1 MNRKMRVL
9 ISNDLRGLTPHPCLL
24 SMNLNLSVAVWE
36 NKRRHNPVGVDEIV
50 CESTQG
56 SLARSATPG
65 FGAQSLWDWTNKS
78 AREKHS
84 IWFMVG
90 EQVRMEQATLHE
102 PRKMV
107 ERPPLTLAL
116 SPPRGEG
123 TRWAAMLDVSIRFM
137 GSMRELRFGEI
148 FP

>member
-1 MNRKMRVL
+1 MSGNAGRIEPVHGFNART
-9 ISNDLRGLTPHPCLL
+9 SFRGNL
-24 SMNLNLSVAVWE
+24 SMNHNLSVAVWE

-90 EQVRMEQATLHE
+90 EQVRMEQATFHE
-102 PRKMV
+102 PRKMTHAH
-107 ERPPLTLAL
+107 P
-116 SPPRGEG
+116 SP
-123 TRWAAMLDVSIRFM
+123 
-137 GSMRELRFGEI
+137 
-148 FP
+148 

>member
-1 MNRKMRVL
+1 MLHATATELKSAKFMGTIKVR
-9 ISNDLRGLTPHPCLL
+9 LRLNLL
-24 SMNLNLSVAVWE
+24 SMNRNLSVAVWE

-90 EQVRMEQATLHE
+90 EQVRMEQATFHE
-102 PRKMV
+102 PRKMTHAH
-107 ERPPLTLAL
+107 P
-116 SPPRGEG
+116 SP
-123 TRWAAMLDVSIRFM
+123 
-137 GSMRELRFGEI
+137 
-148 FP
+148 